1 MKKPRKRSSFKED
14 IAKYLLDLGKLMFG
28 SIVFGSIMRIQVPQD
43 LLLTIGT
50 AAATVVSIVGLIL
63 GIREMK
69 TGRPEKP
76 RRKRRNK

>member
-14 IAKYLLDLGKLMFG
+14 IGKYLLDLGKLMFG

-50 AAATVVSIVGLIL
+50 GAAIVVSIVGLML
-63 GIREMK
+63 GIRETR
-69 TGRPEKP
+69 TGKPEKP
-76 RRKRRNK
+76 RRKRSKR